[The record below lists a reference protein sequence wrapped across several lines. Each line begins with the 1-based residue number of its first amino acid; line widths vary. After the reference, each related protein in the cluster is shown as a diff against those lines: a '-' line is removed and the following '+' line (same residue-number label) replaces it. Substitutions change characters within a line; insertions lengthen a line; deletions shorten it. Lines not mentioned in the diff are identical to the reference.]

1 MIVSPLDYELYSR
14 VTGQPIPMSAAER
27 MKMAPVVNE
36 FTKNYTKAQN
46 RQSMGRNILKI
57 GALGALG
64 AAAYYGSRN
73 FGTPSQELGQEIT
86 ETSTGSNVIQ
96 RQADNAAAV
105 AGSDTIPDSLT
116 NSEDQFPQQTEENAV
131 ATTTEPSQL
140 NINTS
145 METGVKKPTPNIDAA
160 LERRSVKLPS
170 ATTIREKYNRYETT
184 PQKQQ
189 KGAEET
195 LVGGGSI
202 YVSDREGKVGE
213 TIKTKAVSGF
223 DDKGKSILNRFVKDL
238 TDDERSKGDMENMT
252 SLTGQTAPDFEN
264 VLVSDTTDP
273 QDASLYGAFATPLA
287 SPINDHPDMPGGED
301 DIFQHGGTNTSP
313 TTNLAY
319 LDPKKVMAMSVVTSG
334 NVSDVLNKELS
345 KKTPE
350 EKAVIAVE
358 IEKKRTPNPLENQR
372 TPRSPNELAGK
383 DQAAFEAIQAG
394 IPQEEQEAAAKRIQ
408 EKTAIKR
415 AQTTGEKVNGFL
427 RSFPAQSVLRY
438 GQMGGKASGIELNT
452 LVNPPTVGFAIS
464 DPKEQKTTKYSYPAN
479 KEVIQELSQDPD
491 DPETSDES
499 LGRKKFN
506 YLLGLAGRGEKGIGE
521 RKKKEEFDTFVDT
534 SKLEM

>member
-46 RQSMGRNILKI
+46 RQTMGRNILKI

-105 AGSDTIPDSLT
+105 AGSDTIPDSLV
-116 NSEDQFPQQTEENAV
+116 NSGDQNPQQTEENAV
-131 ATTTEPSQL
+131 ASTTEPSQL

-160 LERRSVKLPS
+160 LERRNLPLPS
-170 ATTIREKYNRYETT
+170 EKNIRKKYSSYQATTPRKREKGL
-184 PQKQQ
+184 Q
-189 KGAEET
+189 ET
-195 LVGGGSI
+195 LVGDGSI
-202 YVSDREGKVGE
+202 FLSKPNIETGEDDGE

-238 TDDERSKGDMENMT
+238 TGDDADEGDMENIT
-252 SLTGQTAPDFEN
+252 SLTGKTAPDFEN
-264 VLVSDTTDP
+264 VLVSDTTNP

-287 SPINDHPDMPGGED
+287 SPLNDHPDMPGGED

-319 LDPKKVMAMSVVTSG
+319 LDPKKVMAMSVVTTG

-350 EKAVIAVE
+350 EKAVIAGE
-358 IEKKRTPNPLENQR
+358 IEKKRTPNPLEKRR

-394 IPQEEQEAAAKRIQ
+394 IPQEDQDAAKSR
-408 EKTAIKR
+408 
-415 AQTTGEKVNGFL
+415 V
-427 RSFPAQSVLRY
+427 
-438 GQMGGKASGIELNT
+438 
-452 LVNPPTVGFAIS
+452 
-464 DPKEQKTTKYSYPAN
+464 EQKTAAKQRKAGIKSPLTEQYYPEGVARTD
-479 KEVIQELSQDPD
+479 IQVGGMKDRK
-491 DPETSDES
+491 TG
-499 LGRKKFN
+499 LGRSVGISYTPLNGDTKVGFN
-506 YLLGLAGRGEKGIGE
+506 MMSDPTKPQDVQTYDFSASPEAMQSLQTGEEGELGSETFGKLFNIA
-521 RKKKEEFDTFVDT
+521 KKKQRGFG
-534 SKLEM
+534 SLET

>member
-46 RQSMGRNILKI
+46 RQAMGRNILKI

-64 AAAYYGSRN
+64 AAAYYGTRD
-73 FGTPSQELGQEIT
+73 FGTPSQELGQDLV
-86 ETSTGSNVIQ
+86 ETSTASNLVQ
-96 RQADNAAAV
+96 NAAEKA
-105 AGSDTIPDSLT
+105 AASTATNTISQSITTNQTPEQSL
-116 NSEDQFPQQTEENAV
+116 ENA
-131 ATTTEPSQL
+131 AETSTPPSQL
-140 NINTS
+140 NINES
-145 METGVKKPTPNIDAA
+145 VEADVKKPTPNIDAA

-189 KGAEET
+189 KGAEQT

-223 DDKGKSILNRFVKDL
+223 DDKGKSILNRFVKEL
-238 TDDERSKGDMENMT
+238 SGDDADAGDMENIT

-264 VLVSDTTDP
+264 VLVSDTTNP

-287 SPINDHPDMPGGED
+287 SPLNDHPDMPGGED
-301 DIFQHGGTNTSP
+301 DIFQHGVMNTSP
-313 TTNLAY
+313 TTNLRY
-319 LDPKKVMAMSVVTSG
+319 IDPKKVMAMSVVTSG
-334 NVSDVLNKELS
+334 NVSDALKEELS

-350 EKAVIAVE
+350 EKLVVAAE
-358 IEKKRTPNPLENQR
+358 IEKNRTPNPLEKQR

-383 DQAAFEAIQAG
+383 DQAAFEAIKAG
-394 IPQEEQEAAAKRIQ
+394 IPQKDQDAAESR
-408 EKTAIKR
+408 
-415 AQTTGEKVNGFL
+415 V
-427 RSFPAQSVLRY
+427 
-438 GQMGGKASGIELNT
+438 
-452 LVNPPTVGFAIS
+452 
-464 DPKEQKTTKYSYPAN
+464 EQKTAAKQRKAGIKSPLTKQYYPEGVARTD
-479 KEVIQELSQDPD
+479 IQVGGMKDRK
-491 DPETSDES
+491 TG
-499 LGRKKFN
+499 LGRSVGISYTPLNGDTKVGFN
-506 YLLGLAGRGEKGIGE
+506 MMSDPTKPEDVQTYDFSASPEAMKSLQTGEEGELGSETFGKLFNIA
-521 RKKKEEFDTFVDT
+521 KKKQRGFG
-534 SKLEM
+534 SLET